1 MSSAGDL
8 KKRMSNISS
17 VEQLIHAMDMVAS
30 TKLVGAR
37 RTLEGIRPM
46 YTELKNTV
54 EELGHHEENS
64 DHKYFK
70 QRPVKNS
77 LYIVFSSDRGLAG
90 SYNSNILNKA
100 LDHMNEQDTNEQIV
114 VIGSVG
120 HEFFKKNK
128 KNIIKPYYNVSSED
142 VYFGAQSIAEDAN
155 ELFQDGEV
163 DEIFLVYTD
172 FENML
177 KMNPHIERLLPLEI
191 DTTHGFD
198 DAVEYEP
205 TIDVFIEHVVP
216 LYLHMSIF
224 GAFAEA
230 DASEQASRSIS
241 MDAASENAEELLEDL
256 ESEYNRERQAAIT
269 EELNEIVSSA
279 QAMDNI

>member
-46 YTELKNTV
+46 YTELRDAV
-54 EELGHHEENS
+54 EELGHHKENS
-64 DHKYFK
+64 DNKYFK
-70 QRPVKNS
+70 QRPIKNS
-77 LYIVFSSDRGLAG
+77 LYIVFSGDKGLAG
-90 SYNSNILNKA
+90 GYNSNILNKA
-100 LDHMNEQDTNEQIV
+100 LDHMNEQDTNEKIV

-120 HEFFKKNK
+120 HEFFKKQE
-128 KNIIKPYYNVSSED
+128 KNIIKPYYNVSNDD
-142 VYFGAQSIAEDAN
+142 VYYGAQSIAEDAN
-155 ELFQDGEV
+155 KLFQDGEV
-163 DEIFLVYTD
+163 DEIFLAYTD

-177 KMNPHIERLLPLEI
+177 TMNPHIEKLLPLEI
-191 DTTHGFD
+191 DTTRDFD
-198 DAVEYEP
+198 DTVEYEP

-230 DASEQASRSIS
+230 DASEQASRSRS

-279 QAMDNI
+279 QAMDNN